1 MELEILNDEPLDLEQ
16 EQDTTFD
23 FHTTIDTIDFKNITG
38 NVEGNQT
45 LVDYIDENGGKI
57 DKISVNG
64 TLQPIIQ
71 KQVDITT
78 PTKTSELQNDSEF
91 VNETQ
96 LATKQDLITANT
108 EIDIKKVNFG
118 DGTYVDKTTLQQTSN
133 AIQSL
138 NENKVDK
145 VSGKGLSTNDFT
157 NEEKQKLS
165 ELENYDDTEIKQDI
179 QDIQSLIP
187 SEASATNQLADKEY
201 VDTHTPTLE
210 SFNLELDWSN
220 GSKALGTFNGK
231 LEDIG

>member
-1 MELEILNDEPLDLEQ
+1 MIDLELEQEHTYELEIELDSVS
-16 EQDTTFD
+16 FGS
-23 FHTTIDTIDFKNITG
+23 ITG
-38 NVEGNQT
+38 MVEDNQT

-78 PTKTSELQNDSEF
+78 PTKTSDLQNDSDF
-91 VNETQ
+91 VNQ
-96 LATKQDLITANT
+96 DDLDTKQDVITSET

-118 DGTYVDKTTLQQTSN
+118 DGTYVDKTTLQQTAN
-133 AIQSL
+133 AIQDL
-138 NENKVDK
+138 NQNKVDK
-145 VSGKGLSTNDFT
+145 ISGKGLSTNDFT

-187 SEASATNQLADKEY
+187 SEASSTNQLADKEY
-201 VDTHTPTLE
+201 VDTHVPTLE
-210 SFNLELDWSN
+210 SFNLEINWSN
-220 GSKALGTFNGK
+220 STSSLATINGK
-231 LEDIG
+231 LEDI